1 MCFQRKVEHETSVC
15 GEWKIAFSQTFFRS
29 QETNREKWVEMTDK
43 ISSWHVFLTYAILN
57 GTKVSFLFKRKS
69 WKYFLFAS
77 KKCCI
82 FAILLVSR
90 GDMKGALVLI
100 GIAWYALFV
109 DGQCTVGWQ
118 VLMVCF
124 LGLGDIFSR
133 IFMVTPEK
141 LRIFILSKNRER
153 LWQRIRPSMCVRI
166 ADRNHRS
173 GWGVALRAGNGI
185 LLRNSLYAR
194 RVRRL
199 PCREDSV
206 RRCRGNRCVGGP
218 FPWDRL

>member
-1 MCFQRKVEHETSVC
+1 MISFSHE
-15 GEWKIAFSQTFFRS
+15 KN
-29 QETNREKWVEMTDK
+29 ETKRVKMTDK
-43 ISSWHVFLTYAILN
+43 ISSWHVFLTYGLLCDA
-57 GTKVSFLFKRKS
+57 KVSYLIDRKIAKR
-69 WKYFLFAS
+69 FLFARNT
-77 KKCCI
+77 CCMCG
-82 FAILLVSR
+82 FLLVLR
-90 GDMKGALVLI
+90 GDMQSVPVLI

-141 LRIFILSKNRER
+141 LCTFILSKNWER
-153 LWQRIRPSMCVRI
+153 LWQRIRPSMCVGI

-185 LLRNSLYAR
+185 LLRNSLCVR
-194 RVRRL
+194 RVRR
-199 PCREDSV
+199 PSRQEDST